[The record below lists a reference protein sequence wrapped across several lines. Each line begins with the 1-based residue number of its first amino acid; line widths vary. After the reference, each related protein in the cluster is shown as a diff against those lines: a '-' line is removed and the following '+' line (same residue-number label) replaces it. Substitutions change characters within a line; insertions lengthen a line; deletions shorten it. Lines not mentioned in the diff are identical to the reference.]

1 MGQNL
6 NISQSLATNR
16 HFLRDGN
23 FKPAVQVADSM
34 KAYRVSGIAPFG
46 SVRNKF
52 SLDLPADSKADA
64 EHMAYSIIGSRH
76 KAKRRAIDIESVDE
90 IDPRTSTEPKILHVF
105 REQIAAAGGPIAP
118 ATEEE

>member
-1 MGQNL
+1 
-6 NISQSLATNR
+6 
-16 HFLRDGN
+16 
-23 FKPAVQVADSM
+23 M

-118 ATEEE
+118 SEEE

>member
-1 MGQNL
+1 
-6 NISQSLATNR
+6 
-16 HFLRDGN
+16 
-23 FKPAVQVADSM
+23 M

-76 KAKRRAIDIESVDE
+76 KAKRRVIDIESVDE

-118 ATEEE
+118 SEEE

>member
-1 MGQNL
+1 VGQNL

-76 KAKRRAIDIESVDE
+76 KAKRRVIDIESVDE

-118 ATEEE
+118 AAEEE